1 MVDDEEGEEKEAAE
15 SIDKVTMGNW
25 TRRRS
30 LVVVEEITR
39 LIDTT
44 AVDRFFCLTQA
55 KYMDGGGAR
64 VGDRRLR

>member
-1 MVDDEEGEEKEAAE
+1 VVDDEEGEEKEAAE

-44 AVDRFFCLTQA
+44 AVDRFF
-55 KYMDGGGAR
+55 
-64 VGDRRLR
+64 V

>member
-1 MVDDEEGEEKEAAE
+1 
-15 SIDKVTMGNW
+15 MGNW